1 MKKFNL
7 LLFLWFFLFI
17 FSASCNQSKQS
28 TVTPSVFASKIYKAK
43 SSKEKIIFLDSISE
57 CCLPT
62 QNDSLTRNFLLKL
75 SSEYYYLNHL
85 QKSLKISKDIRRY
98 AVESAD
104 SNALATSNYY
114 IGDSFEPT
122 RKDSA
127 YFYYLEAENIYR
139 KLNNLEETGRMKFN
153 KAVLLFFEGN
163 YVESEI
169 EVAGALQLLEDS
181 SDKPLLF
188 SCYNLMGSN
197 FEKLEDYD
205 NAMKYY
211 LKAKDILNAL
221 RQENKSFDRQYNYAA
236 TSSVNIAN
244 IYEKTSRY
252 SKSVEELNLVLN
264 DDLKQNWPSAY
275 AVAVGNLG
283 YTKMKM
289 GQRDGVEELLLEA
302 LHMSQRHDSENQL
315 TYKLNNLGEFYAI
328 NGDTAKSIE
337 YLQKSLAIW
346 EKSKG
351 GEEIK
356 STLKLLSRVD
366 PVNSPNYKERYIRY
380 TDSLNKV
387 QRSNRNKYARIQY
400 ETTAVENENRT
411 LSTRSITIALISML
425 VIFAL
430 VLLLIFRFIKS
441 QKREL
446 QFKRHQQVAD
456 EELFDLLRQHQIQLN
471 HTRQKEQN
479 RISNELHDGIMNK
492 IYGVRLHLGMLN
504 ERDDAPSKEKRLHF
518 VDVLQDI
525 EKEVRMISHDLHV
538 DTLYSGGMD
547 YIALLLNIVEQ
558 QNELG
563 STQFTFLCDES
574 IDWDDISGL
583 VKITINRVMQEAI
596 SNVTKYAD
604 AQHCAITIT
613 NLGKELYLHIEDDGK
628 GFDTSTS
635 SDGIGLKSM
644 KDRARTVNGKITVA
658 SEPGMGTKI
667 QLLVNKLM

>member
-1 MKKFNL
+1 
-7 LLFLWFFLFI
+7 
-17 FSASCNQSKQS
+17 
-28 TVTPSVFASKIYKAK
+28 
-43 SSKEKIIFLDSISE
+43 
-57 CCLPT
+57 
-62 QNDSLTRNFLLKL
+62 
-75 SSEYYYLNHL
+75 
-85 QKSLKISKDIRRY
+85 
-98 AVESAD
+98 
-104 SNALATSNYY
+104 
-114 IGDSFEPT
+114 
-122 RKDSA
+122 
-127 YFYYLEAENIYR
+127 
-139 KLNNLEETGRMKFN
+139 
-153 KAVLLFFEGN
+153 
-163 YVESEI
+163 
-169 EVAGALQLLEDS
+169 
-181 SDKPLLF
+181 
-188 SCYNLMGSN
+188 
-197 FEKLEDYD
+197 
-205 NAMKYY
+205 
-211 LKAKDILNAL
+211 
-221 RQENKSFDRQYNYAA
+221 
-236 TSSVNIAN
+236 
-244 IYEKTSRY
+244 
-252 SKSVEELNLVLN
+252 
-264 DDLKQNWPSAY
+264 
-275 AVAVGNLG
+275 
-283 YTKMKM
+283 
-289 GQRDGVEELLLEA
+289 
-302 LHMSQRHDSENQL
+302 
-315 TYKLNNLGEFYAI
+315 
-328 NGDTAKSIE
+328 
-337 YLQKSLAIW
+337 
-346 EKSKG
+346 
-351 GEEIK
+351 
-356 STLKLLSRVD
+356 
-366 PVNSPNYKERYIRY
+366 
-380 TDSLNKV
+380 SLNKV